1 MKECS
6 IGIIGA
12 GGFGLALGNILNK
25 KHNITI
31 WVHSENNYNE
41 LRENNKSTHY
51 LKGISLDKDI
61 TFTMSIDEA
70 IKGKEIIIMATPSFA
85 FKHTLEK
92 INPVIEENQTLIIA
106 TKGLE
111 KSTCKTMSE
120 ISYSIIKKNIHV
132 LTLSGPSHAEEL
144 AKGVPTAL
152 VIAGREDISEHIR
165 NMLIITPHLRV
176 YNSHDQIGVE
186 IGGALKNIIA
196 IASGILEGSGLGDN
210 TKAALMTRGLAE
222 IVRFALHKGAE
233 EKTLYGLSGVGDL
246 IVTCASKLSRNNRL
260 GYSLASGKTY
270 EEIKEENYGQV
281 AEGAYAALAVHEY
294 AIEHNIDMPITQTV
308 YDIIFNK
315 ANIKDAVISLMS
327 REAKS
332 EIV

>member
-41 LRENNKSTHY
+41 LRKNNKSTRY
-51 LKGISLDKDI
+51 LKDVSLDKDI
-61 TFTMSIDEA
+61 SFTMSIDEA

-85 FKHTLEK
+85 FKSTLEK
-92 INPVIEENQTLIIA
+92 IDPIIEENQTLIIA

-120 ISYSIIKKNIHV
+120 VSYSIIKKNINV

-152 VIAGREDISEHIR
+152 VIAGVKDISEHIR

-260 GYSLASGKTY
+260 GHSLATGKTY

-315 ANIKDAVISLMS
+315 ANIKNSVISLMS